1 MAALSHYTKPRTPP
15 ASPWVDRP
23 IMAKTNASPGEENQG
38 QRNATDL
45 SINSEPPVKSVSPR
59 RPPSRRLV
67 RHVLRSRVEAMNA
80 LAGFFDQLAR
90 AGPEK
95 RVQASPHLAR
105 MFGGGIFTPSDN
117 NANESIQEA
126 QRSPEGWRY
135 AAEVLAFLRKH
146 GAIIPTLGQGPLE
159 DEWAL
164 SSEGEGYATGEEQ
177 EEPMW
182 VPRMVD

>member
-1 MAALSHYTKPRTPP
+1 
-15 ASPWVDRP
+15 
-23 IMAKTNASPGEENQG
+23 
-38 QRNATDL
+38 
-45 SINSEPPVKSVSPR
+45 
-59 RPPSRRLV
+59 
-67 RHVLRSRVEAMNA
+67 
-80 LAGFFDQLAR
+80 
-90 AGPEK
+90 
-95 RVQASPHLAR
+95 

-126 QRSPEGWRY
+126 QRSVEGWRY

-182 VPRMVD
+182 VPRTID

>member
-1 MAALSHYTKPRTPP
+1 MTALSHYTKPRTPP
-15 ASPWVDRP
+15 PSPWVNRP
-23 IMAKTNASPGEENQG
+23 IIATTNASPGEEKSK
-38 QRNATDL
+38 ATDFGMQ
-45 SINSEPPVKSVSPR
+45 SEPPVKSVSLR

-95 RVQASPHLAR
+95 KVQASPHLAR
-105 MFGGGIFTPSDN
+105 MFGGGISAN
-117 NANESIQEA
+117 NGNESIEEA
-126 QRSPEGWRY
+126 QQNVEGWRY
-135 AAEVLAFLRKH
+135 AAEVLNFLRNH

-177 EEPMW
+177 EEPVW
-182 VPRMVD
+182 VPRTID

>member
-1 MAALSHYTKPRTPP
+1 MTALSHYTKPRTPP
-15 ASPWVDRP
+15 PSPWVNRP
-23 IMAKTNASPGEENQG
+23 IIATMNASPGVESK
-38 QRNATDL
+38 ATDFGMQ
-45 SINSEPPVKSVSPR
+45 SEPTVKSVSPR

-95 RVQASPHLAR
+95 KVQASPHLAR
-105 MFGGGIFTPSDN
+105 MFGGGIFAPSAN
-117 NANESIQEA
+117 NANESIEEA
-126 QRSPEGWRY
+126 QRNVEGWRY
-135 AAEVLAFLRKH
+135 AAEVLIFLRKH

-177 EEPMW
+177 EPMW
-182 VPRMVD
+182 VARTID

>member
-1 MAALSHYTKPRTPP
+1 MTALSHYTKPRTPP
-15 ASPWVDRP
+15 PSPWVDRP
-23 IMAKTNASPGEENQG
+23 ITTPTNASQHNVT
-38 QRNATDL
+38 NFDMH
-45 SINSEPPVKSVSPR
+45 SEPPVKSVSPR

-67 RHVLRSRVEAMNA
+67 RHVLRSRVEAMNS

-90 AGPEK
+90 SGPEK
-95 RVQASPHLAR
+95 RVHASPHLAR

-126 QRSPEGWRY
+126 QRSVEGWRH

-182 VPRMVD
+182 VPRTVD